1 MERGAG
7 VVIDPLHAGLSASD
21 AKKVLT
27 EALTKAPYVRREGR
41 MVSAERAFLQDF
53 VSTRGAMEVTSS
65 ELMNPFA
72 GGGSNNLYRCFI
84 DLSFRLVAPQGYTA
98 LIHQDGHLGDP
109 KSGAF
114 RKHWYAR
121 IVKHFG
127 YINTIKS
134 KNFADAAH
142 YMRFSQNIYRG
153 TDAEVNFEQFTTA
166 FLPQQ
171 VDDSIHDGQVTF
183 QI

>member
-1 MERGAG
+1 
-7 VVIDPLHAGLSASD
+7 
-21 AKKVLT
+21 
-27 EALTKAPYVRREGR
+27 
-41 MVSAERAFLQDF
+41 
-53 VSTRGAMEVTSS
+53 
-65 ELMNPFA
+65 
-72 GGGSNNLYRCFI
+72 I
-84 DLSFRLVAPQGYTA
+84 DLSFRLVAPQGYAA

-114 RKHWYAR
+114 RRHWYAR

-153 TDAEVNFEQFTTA
+153 SDAVPAFEQFTTA
-166 FLPQQ
+166 FLAQQ
-171 VDDSIHDGQVTF
+171 VEESYSHDGTGPIPDIKGSDGHWDTRGHRDRVMRIDSDALTV
-183 QI
+183 IHALSE